1 MSRTLRPATALLCCL
16 LTGPLP
22 LAADGTQIEAALIE
36 AGRALFND
44 TGLSGAGLHSCATCH
59 PVTMGLEGHTTN
71 NTYIGLD
78 VVPDGAEGG
87 RSSPTLWGA
96 HHRTQW
102 GWAGLPTIEQ
112 NIRGII
118 VNRMRGPE
126 PSEEQLA
133 ALAAYIRSLPLPET
147 PFVDEEGTPLAG
159 APEAVL
165 RGHELFVEAGC
176 NACHMQPGLE
186 STATWDIVGVEV
198 KVPSLWAVRHTGPW
212 FHDGRYDRLE
222 DAARTMWE
230 FWAEQIGEP
239 SSPTEA
245 QVADLV
251 AYLEAL

>member
-1 MSRTLRPATALLCCL
+1 MTVIPISRIPALCL
-16 LTGPLP
+16 FLAMPAP
-22 LAADGTQIEAALIE
+22 LAADATRTDTLIAE
-36 AGRALFND
+36 GRALFHD
-44 TGLSGAGLHSCATCH
+44 TALSGEGLHSCATCH
-59 PVTMGLEGHTTN
+59 PAELGLEGHTTN

-78 VVPDGAEGG
+78 VVPHGTEGA

-126 PSEEQLA
+126 PDEQQLA

-147 PFVDEEGTPLAG
+147 PFVDDEGTPVAD
-159 APEAVL
+159 APEAVH
-165 RGHELFVEAGC
+165 RGHVLFVAAGC
-176 NACHMQPGLE
+176 NACHMPPGFE

-230 FWAEQIGEP
+230 FWANETGEP
-239 SSPTEA
+239 SGPSDE
-245 QVADLV
+245 QLADLV